1 MWSTIKRE
9 ADGSGESFVKR
20 NLIVANRLPVT
31 VTRGEDGTFSCR
43 ESAGGLAIGLGSIY
57 RSYNGAWIGW
67 PGLLLEEGSQRDVVQ
82 IMDQLRDRHCYPLF
96 LSRDEFEG
104 YYYGFSNK
112 TIWPLFHYFPHYSI
126 FDTRFW
132 DAYVRVNRRFADAV
146 AACAGGDDTIWV
158 HDYHLMLL
166 PGMLRERL
174 PNATIGFFLHI
185 PFPSYE
191 IFRMLYCRREILEGI
206 LGADLVGFH
215 TFEYVSH
222 FLRSVAR
229 ILGKSHEN
237 AIISMPDRP
246 VRVDAFPMGIDYE
259 RFHGAARSPEV
270 RDEVDRIRSE
280 FGGKKL
286 ILSFDRLDY
295 TKGVPQRLEMFYWFL
310 DQYPQYRG
318 EVTLIV
324 VAVPSRTGIGQYQ
337 QLKSRVDRL
346 VGRING
352 RFGTLDW
359 TPVRYMYQFLPFTT
373 LVALYCLA
381 DVAVVTPLRDGMNL
395 MAKEYV
401 ACRQGG
407 DGALILSEFA
417 GAAGEL
423 SEAVIINPHD
433 MGHFMDAL
441 DQCLTMDSGEKA
453 ARNRSMQ
460 ERLER
465 YTVDRWGQDFLERL
479 EETKDLRETL
489 STRFLSREIT
499 DALLSDFRNATHRL
513 LLLDYDG
520 TLVPIAASPAQ
531 AQPDPDLLELL
542 ETFAEDERTT
552 LVLISGRRFQTLEE
566 WFGSLRIGLIADHG
580 AWIREPDGDWEVQIT
595 VRDGWKERIREIL
608 ELYVDRT
615 PGSFI
620 EEKDFSLTWHY
631 RRCDPALAEARA
643 NELRTEVG
651 LLLEGGVFE
660 ILEGDRVLEVRAS
673 GVDKGVAAR
682 RFVTAR
688 EWDFVMAV
696 GDDRTDEHL
705 FEILP
710 EEMYSIK
717 VGMAPSWARYRV
729 RSSSDVRQLMKRCM
743 EVLEEPEND

>member
-1 MWSTIKRE
+1 ME
-9 ADGSGESFVKR
+9 R

-31 VTRGEDGTFSCR
+31 VTRNEDGSLSCQQ
-43 ESAGGLAIGLGSIY
+43 SAGGLAIGLGSIY

-67 PGLLLEEGSQRDVVQ
+67 PGILLEEGAEGDVSG
-82 IMDQLRDRHCYPLF
+82 IMDLLRDQHCYPLF
-96 LSRDEFEG
+96 LSRKEFEG

-146 AACAGGDDTIWV
+146 AACAGEDDTIWV

-174 PNATIGFFLHI
+174 PDASIGFFLHI

-191 IFRMLYCRREILEGI
+191 IFRLLYCRRELLEGI

-215 TFEYVSH
+215 TFEYVNH

-259 RFHGAARSPEV
+259 RFHTAARSPEV
-270 RDEVDRIRSE
+270 QAEAARIRGE
-280 FGGKKL
+280 FGEEKL

-295 TKGVPQRLEMFYWFL
+295 TKGVPKRLEMFYWFL
-310 DQYPQYRG
+310 DQYPEYQG

-324 VAVPSRTGIGQYQ
+324 VAVPSRTGIGHYQ
-337 QLKSRVDRL
+337 QLKNRVDRL

-381 DVAVVTPLRDGMNL
+381 DVAMVTPLRDGMNL

-441 DQCLTMDSGEKA
+441 DQCLTMDPGEKA
-453 ARNRSMQ
+453 ERNRSMQ

-465 YTVDRWGQDFLERL
+465 YTVYRWAQDFLDRL
-479 EETKDLRETL
+479 EETKVLRETL
-489 STRFLSREIT
+489 STRFLSESLIKQF
-499 DALLSDFRNATHRL
+499 LSDFRNATHRL

-520 TLVPIAASPAQ
+520 TLVPFAASPAQ
-531 AQPDPDLLELL
+531 ARPDGDLLEML
-542 ETFAEDERTT
+542 ETFAGDPRTT
-552 LVLISGRRFQTLEE
+552 LVLISGRRHQTLEE
-566 WFGSLRIGLIADHG
+566 WFGSMNIGLVADHG
-580 AWIREPDGDWEVQIT
+580 AWVREPEGDWEVQIT
-595 VRDGWKERIREIL
+595 VRHEWQERIREIL
-608 ELYVDRT
+608 ELFVDRT

-620 EEKDFSLTWHY
+620 EEKDFSLSWHY
-631 RRCDPALAEARA
+631 RQCDPALAEARA
-643 NELRTEVG
+643 NELRTEVAP
-651 LLLEGGVFE
+651 LLEGGVFE
-660 ILEGDRVLEVRAS
+660 ILEGDRVLEIRAS
-673 GVDKGVAAR
+673 GVDKGTAAR

-705 FEILP
+705 FEVLP

-729 RSSSDVRQLMKRCM
+729 RSSADVRRLMQRCR
-743 EVLEEPEND
+743 EILEEPDND

>member
-1 MWSTIKRE
+1 M
-9 ADGSGESFVKR
+9 KR
-20 NLIVANRLPVT
+20 NLVVANRLPVT
-31 VTRGEDGTFSCR
+31 VTRNEDGSLSYQ

-67 PGLLLEEGSQRDVVQ
+67 PGILLEEGAQGEISG
-82 IMDQLRDRHCYPLF
+82 IMDHLRDQHCYPLF
-96 LSRDEFEG
+96 LSKKEFEG

-146 AACAGGDDTIWV
+146 AACAGEDDTIWV

-174 PNATIGFFLHI
+174 PDASIGFFLHI

-191 IFRMLYCRREILEGI
+191 IIRMLYCRRELLEGI

-215 TFEYVSH
+215 TFEYVNH

-259 RFHGAARSPEV
+259 RFHTAARSPEV
-270 RDEVDRIRSE
+270 QAEADRIRDD
-280 FGGKKL
+280 FGEEKL
-286 ILSFDRLDY
+286 ILSSDRLDY
-295 TKGVPQRLEMFYWFL
+295 TKGVPKRLEMFYWFL
-310 DQYPQYRG
+310 DQYPEYQG

-324 VAVPSRTGIGQYQ
+324 VAVPSRTGIGHYK
-337 QLKSRVDRL
+337 QLKNRVDRL

-381 DVAVVTPLRDGMNL
+381 DVAMVTPLRDGMNL

-407 DGALILSEFA
+407 DGVLILSEFA

-441 DQCLTMDSGEKA
+441 DQCLTMDPGEMA
-453 ARNRSMQ
+453 ERNRSMQ

-465 YTVDRWGQDFLERL
+465 YTVDRWAQDFLDRL
-479 EETKDLRETL
+479 EETKVLRETL
-489 STRFLSREIT
+489 STRFLSESLIKQF
-499 DALLSDFRNATHRL
+499 LSDFRNATHRL

-520 TLVPIAASPAQ
+520 TLVPFAASPDRAR
-531 AQPDPDLLELL
+531 PDGDLLEML
-542 ETFAEDERTT
+542 ESFAGDPRTT
-552 LVLISGRRFQTLEE
+552 LVLISGRRHQTLEE
-566 WFGSLRIGLIADHG
+566 WFGSMNIGLVADHG
-580 AWIREPDGDWEVQIT
+580 AWIREPEGDWEVQIT
-595 VRDGWKERIREIL
+595 VRHEWKERIREIL
-608 ELYVDRT
+608 ELFVDRT

-620 EEKDFSLTWHY
+620 EEKDFSLSWHY
-631 RRCDPALAEARA
+631 RQCDPALADVRA
-643 NELRTEVG
+643 NELRTEVAP
-651 LLLEGGVFE
+651 LLEGEIFE
-660 ILEGDRVLEVRAS
+660 ILEGDRVLEIRAS
-673 GVDKGVAAR
+673 GVDKGIAAR
-682 RFVTAR
+682 RFVPGR

-705 FEILP
+705 FEVLP
-710 EEMYSIK
+710 EEMYTIK

-729 RSSSDVRQLMKRCM
+729 RSTADVRRLLQRCR
-743 EVLEEPEND
+743 ELLEEPEND